1 MKDVNKNL
9 LIRIVSAAVLIP
21 LVIACL
27 WLGTMATAIFLALAS
42 LLMAK
47 EFFAITLGKVDLGQV
62 LGMIAATLP
71 ALFFALWPAQVAALV
86 AAEAAILLISL
97 FVTYLLRGPLPQ
109 APVRLSL
116 VFTGFFYV
124 GVLPSCLVGLRA
136 MPDGLAW
143 VFFAFLLTWSNDTG
157 AYAAG
162 RTLGRH
168 KLYPAVSPG
177 KSWEGFFGGMIVT
190 VAIAFLARA
199 TFLPALGV
207 GDALAIALPAS
218 LLGPLGDL
226 SESMLKRAHGVK
238 DSGKTIPGHGG
249 VLDRLD
255 AMLFTAPYVY
265 LYASLSMPG

>member
-9 LIRIVSAAVLIP
+9 LIRIISAAVLIP
-21 LVIACL
+21 LVIGCL
-27 WLGTMATAIFLALAS
+27 WLGTLATAIFLSLAS
-42 LLMAK
+42 LLMAQ
-47 EFFAITLGKVDLGQV
+47 EFFAITLEKIDLGQV
-62 LGMIAATLP
+62 LAMIASALP
-71 ALFFALWPAQVAALV
+71 ALFFALWPAEAVALV
-86 AAEAAILLISL
+86 TAEAVLLIIAL
-97 FVTYLLRGPLPQ
+97 FATYLLRGPLPE
-109 APVRLSL
+109 APVRIAL
-116 VFTGFFYV
+116 VFMGFFYV

-136 MPDGLAW
+136 LPNGLAW

-162 RTLGRH
+162 RTLGKH

-190 VAIAFLARA
+190 VAIAFVARA
-199 TFLPALGV
+199 TFMPALAW
-207 GDALAIALPAS
+207 GDALALALPAS
-218 LLGPLGDL
+218 FLGPLGDL

-238 DSGKTIPGHGG
+238 DSGKAIPGHGG

-265 LYASLSMPG
+265 LYATWAMAR